1 LIDSVIVVVDV
12 VVVVAKRAFLLN
24 TDFYNKLYYIEIR

>member
-1 LIDSVIVVVDV
+1 VIVVVDV
-12 VVVVAKRAFLLN
+12 VVVVVVVRAFLLN